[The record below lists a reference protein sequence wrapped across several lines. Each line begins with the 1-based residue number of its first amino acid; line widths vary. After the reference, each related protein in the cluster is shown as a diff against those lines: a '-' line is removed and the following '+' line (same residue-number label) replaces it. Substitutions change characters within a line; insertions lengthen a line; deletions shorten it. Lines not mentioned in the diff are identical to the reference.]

1 MRVLTVISGIILA
14 AAGAFTFAFYTNA
27 FTGLAFILGIVML
40 LSGLCSLGAYVLSTK
55 VSRLPDTVLVEGM
68 VTALFGFAVLNNEIS
83 DAMVSLFFGTW
94 LTLAG
99 ATRISQSFAV
109 SRYRPKDW
117 SKIMPL
123 AIVAAVQGLMML
135 MPTLTSSI
143 NSMFFVGSAF
153 IVNGFSQLIYAMYMR
168 RHELT
173 EREIEARERAEA
185 RRIAKEKE
193 REERNLRR
201 NASHQEKEESQKF
214 ARLKQKADADA
225 ERAERMN
232 QIQERK
238 KAQKAALDATVQ
250 FTPEETAQVLA
261 AAGAQMA
268 DNAAESDAKAA
279 EKAIPVKE
287 ESTGKAD
294 PNIEAQAER
303 NSDPNK
309 EAQAESKAESVD
321 SKAAPAHENPSGKAE
336 TKAAAPADSP
346 ENNETKAESTPASK
360 AEDKAESAVNSPAS
374 TPEAQEAA
382 KASSAEETVEKAEA
396 AEAESEPDENPEL
409 ELIKELA
416 KAPAWNRPT
425 EIPSL
430 RARKLEAEAAQEEKE
445 ERSEEIAPIKLAA
458 VNISEIEEGLQT
470 VEFDPVELPE
480 PELQATGGE
489 SEHRSAIIEDLE
501 KEVKNNSAFKPFKA
515 LDLDDLFGE
524 DYVPLREKDPKEAT
538 RFTQSLN
545 IDWEKFQK

>member
-40 LSGLCSLGAYVLSTK
+40 LSGICSLGAYVLSIK

-99 ATRISQSFAV
+99 TTRISQSFAV

-261 AAGAQMA
+261 AAGAQMD

-294 PNIEAQAER
+294 PKEEA
-303 NSDPNK
+303 P
-309 EAQAESKAESVD
+309 AESKAEATDNKVLQADEKPDMEADTKEAEPSALAEKAEEA
-321 SKAAPAHENPSGKAE
+321 KAAE
-336 TKAAAPADSP
+336 T
-346 ENNETKAESTPASK
+346 E
-360 AEDKAESAVNSPAS
+360 
-374 TPEAQEAA
+374 
-382 KASSAEETVEKAEA
+382 EKAEA
-396 AEAESEPDENPEL
+396 PEAETEPDNNPEL

-489 SEHRSAIIEDLE
+489 SEHRSEIIEDLE